1 MSRNNSLGLW
11 AGVGLIVLGLLFMVS
26 QFLNIAVMSFLWP
39 FFIIAFGA
47 AFFVGMAA
55 GGRAMGPLAVP
66 GSVIITVG
74 LILFFQ
80 NLFNLWATWSYA
92 WTLIIAAAGVGLI
105 IFGHWSEIPDL
116 RRAGRVVI
124 GTGLAMF
131 LLFGLFFELGAG
143 LLGMRSPGGVFWP
156 IALILAGLY
165 VLFGRSYFNRVSGPI
180 RRSTVD
186 FAVNQPV
193 SAMPDEPWPTG
204 VGMQEPMD
212 PQTAGTDAAGINTL
226 EERRAPTISTG
237 TTGVRRLHFRALGD
251 MTIVQGEREGLDID
265 APDAVRERIRTEIHG
280 DTLEIRYEQ
289 DWLDW
294 LNPRFWNFSPIRY
307 TLYVRDLEWLKAAG
321 LGNITIPALMT
332 RRFELVHSGTGNVA
346 IPHLSVEELVT
357 SQAGLGDIN
366 IEGKANHQDVDLS
379 GTGSYHA
386 GRLDSQAANVRL
398 SGLGSAKVYASETL
412 DAQVSGLGSIE
423 YRGRPRVS
431 QHVSGLGSI
440 RQVN

>member
-1 MSRNNSLGLW
+1 
-11 AGVGLIVLGLLFMVS
+11 
-26 QFLNIAVMSFLWP
+26 
-39 FFIIAFGA
+39 
-47 AFFVGMAA
+47 
-55 GGRAMGPLAVP
+55 
-66 GSVIITVG
+66 
-74 LILFFQ
+74 
-80 NLFNLWATWSYA
+80 
-92 WTLIIAAAGVGLI
+92 
-105 IFGHWSEIPDL
+105 
-116 RRAGRVVI
+116 
-124 GTGLAMF
+124 
-131 LLFGLFFELGAG
+131 
-143 LLGMRSPGGVFWP
+143 
-156 IALILAGLY
+156 
-165 VLFGRSYFNRVSGPI
+165 
-180 RRSTVD
+180 
-186 FAVNQPV
+186 
-193 SAMPDEPWPTG
+193 
-204 VGMQEPMD
+204 
-212 PQTAGTDAAGINTL
+212 
-226 EERRAPTISTG
+226 
-237 TTGVRRLHFRALGD
+237 

-332 RRFELVHSGTGNVA
+332 CRFELVHSGTGNVT

-357 SQAGLGDIN
+357 GQAGLGDIN